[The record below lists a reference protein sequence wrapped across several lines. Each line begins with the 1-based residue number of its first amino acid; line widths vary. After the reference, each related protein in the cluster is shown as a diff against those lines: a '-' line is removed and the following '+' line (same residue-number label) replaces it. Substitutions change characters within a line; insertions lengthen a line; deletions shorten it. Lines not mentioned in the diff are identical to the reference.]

1 MEGVISYRPR
11 MGKRKLENLV
21 KNKLHYRTLNQ
32 FIDHAVAR
40 ALQDE
45 FGSHPLAKKIAD
57 LVYQMVADH
66 AELRF
71 VKPTPEEAHEIEELT
86 QKALAG
92 RPLVTGKELLKRHSR
107 KS

>member
-1 MEGVISYRPR
+1 MEGVISYRPK
-11 MGKRKLENLV
+11 MGKRKLEHLV
-21 KNKLHYRTLNQ
+21 KNKLRYRTLNQ

-40 ALQDE
+40 TLSEE

-71 VKPTPEEAHEIEELT
+71 VKPTPEEAREIEELAK
-86 QKALAG
+86 KALTSRGAVSA
-92 RPLVTGKELLKRHSR
+92 REILKRHSR
-107 KS
+107 

>member
-1 MEGVISYRPR
+1 
-11 MGKRKLENLV
+11 
-21 KNKLHYRTLNQ
+21 
-32 FIDHAVAR
+32 
-40 ALQDE
+40 
-45 FGSHPLAKKIAD
+45 
-57 LVYQMVADH
+57 MVADH

>member
-11 MGKRKLENLV
+11 MGKRKLEHLV
-21 KNKLHYRTLNQ
+21 KSKLHYRSINQ

-40 ALQDE
+40 TLSEE
-45 FGSHPLAKKIAD
+45 FGAHPLAKKIAD

-71 VKPTPEEAHEIEELT
+71 TKPTAAEAREIEELAKKG
-86 QKALAG
+86 KALSA
-92 RPLVTGKELLKRHSR
+92 KEILKRYPPQS
-107 KS
+107 